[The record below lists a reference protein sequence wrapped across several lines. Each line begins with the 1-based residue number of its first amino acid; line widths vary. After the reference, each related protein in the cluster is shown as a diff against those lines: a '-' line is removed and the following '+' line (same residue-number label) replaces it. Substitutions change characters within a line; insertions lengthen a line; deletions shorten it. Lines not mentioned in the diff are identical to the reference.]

1 MAEEGLS
8 DRKKRLIY
16 RAEHRGTKEMDW
28 LLGRFVRA
36 ETATFDDETV
46 AQIEALLEE
55 PDRELECWIMRQDDD
70 IKPEFATLIERIKK
84 FHDI

>member
-1 MAEEGLS
+1 MGDEGLS

-28 LLGRFVRA
+28 LVGRFVRSDIA
-36 ETATFDDETV
+36 SFDDETI

-55 PDRELECWIMRQDDD
+55 PDRELECWIMRRDSD
-70 IKPEFATLIERIKK
+70 IKPEFAALIEQIQK

>member
-1 MAEEGLS
+1 MGIEGLS

-28 LLGRFVRA
+28 LLGRFVRSDI
-36 ETATFDDETV
+36 ATFDEETV
-46 AQIEALLEE
+46 AQIEALLEQ

-70 IKPEFATLIERIKK
+70 IKPEFTALIERIKK